1 MKLTVDSIRNELIAI
16 KVSTIKSPTDMTSI
30 KETSETKDTKGAII
44 LNVMAS
50 TPKVTE

>member
-16 KVSTIKSPTDMTSI
+16 MGSTIKSPTDMTSI

-44 LNVMAS
+44 LKVIAS